1 MKALIAIIQFILHYL
16 GVIGIVLGIV
26 AIIFSNTSRGVE
38 LLIGGFS
45 FLVIKYLIGF
55 IYLGFLGIKEK
66 LNARR

>member
-16 GVIGIVLGIV
+16 GVIGIVLGIF
-26 AIIFSNTSRGVE
+26 AIIFSNTPRGVE

-66 LNARR
+66 LNARG